1 MEKYYKDQDYTIK
14 MKIKK
19 NHLKLLFIL
28 IILISS
34 LLYFAT
40 KEDPYKTSVAQC
52 LTEKNAEMYGAF
64 WCGACAKQKEVFGNS
79 FKHINNVE
87 CDPRGNNANPEK
99 CQMNNIE
106 AYPTWIING
115 EKIVGVK
122 TIDELSILS
131 ECNEL

>member
-1 MEKYYKDQDYTIK
+1 MVPDGTLLDMEKYYKDQDYTIK

-79 FKHINNVE
+79 FKH
-87 CDPRGNNANPEK
+87 
-99 CQMNNIE
+99 
-106 AYPTWIING
+106 
-115 EKIVGVK
+115 
-122 TIDELSILS
+122 
-131 ECNEL
+131 

>member
-1 MEKYYKDQDYTIK
+1 

-19 NHLKLLFIL
+19 NHLKLLFI
-28 IILISS
+28 IILVISS

-40 KEDPYKTSVAQC
+40 KEDTYKTSVAQC

-87 CDPRGNNANPEK
+87 CDPRGNDANPEK

-122 TIDELSILS
+122 TIEELAILS
-131 ECNEL
+131 DCNEL